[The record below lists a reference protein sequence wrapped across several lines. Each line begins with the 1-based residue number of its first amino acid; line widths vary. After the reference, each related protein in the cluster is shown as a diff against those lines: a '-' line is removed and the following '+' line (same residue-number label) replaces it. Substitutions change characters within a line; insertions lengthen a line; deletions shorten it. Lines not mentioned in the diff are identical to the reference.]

1 MEGIFET
8 LREPL
13 LVLDADLNILSA
25 NRSFYNNFKVE
36 KEETI
41 GHLIFDLGNKQW
53 DIPALRT
60 LLEEILPTQKLFD
73 NYEVEHAF
81 PDIGHKTMLLNA
93 RQIYREDIGTQMIL
107 LAIEDITERK
117 RQDDVLAESEERYR
131 RVFETAT
138 DGIVLF
144 GKTDGNI
151 IHANP
156 AIGKILGYSEEECI
170 GKKLE
175 DIGVSLG
182 RDDLPTI
189 MQSLNESNILHYADV
204 QLKTKSG
211 HYIDTDIFMVD
222 RESLTQCNIRDI
234 TEQKQERTEK
244 QRLREQL
251 RHSQKMEAVGTMA
264 GGIAHDFNNIL
275 NVIIGYGT
283 MVMDKLEDGSPLKA
297 NANEVLIA
305 AERAANLTKRLLLF
319 SRKQL
324 VTVSPVDINEVILEM
339 QKMLV
344 RIIREDI
351 EFKLDLADRPLT
363 VMADSGQI
371 EQVLMNLV
379 TNARDAMP
387 EGGRL
392 TISTGIQEI
401 DHEYVAG
408 YGYGKPGTYAL
419 ITVADT
425 GHGMDTETRKK
436 IFDPFYTTKA
446 IGEGTGLGLAISYG
460 IIKQHSGYI
469 KAYSEPGQG
478 TVFKISLPLSEE
490 VSSLD
495 KKPKGFSTK
504 GGDETVLVAEDDADL
519 RELAVIVLESLGYS
533 VISAEDG
540 EDAIAKFMENRER
553 ISLVLLDMIMP
564 KKSGKEV
571 SEAIRKVSPRTKIIF
586 LTGYP
591 MNIITTKELTDAG
604 FDLINKPFLPRE
616 LLLKVREVLDR

>member
-1 MEGIFET
+1 MEDIFET
-8 LREPL
+8 VREPL

-25 NRSFYNNFKVE
+25 NRSFYNIFKVE
-36 KEETI
+36 QEETI
-41 GHLIFDLGNKQW
+41 GHLIFDVGNKQW

-60 LLEEILPTQKLFD
+60 LLEEILPAHKRFD
-73 NYEVEHAF
+73 NYEVEHDF
-81 PDIGHKTMLLNA
+81 PAIGHKTMLLNA
-93 RQIYREDIGTQMIL
+93 RQIYREDVGTQMIL
-107 LAIEDITERK
+107 LAIEVTERK
-117 RQDDVLAESEERYR
+117 RLDNLLTESEERYR
-131 RVFETAT
+131 RIFETAS

-144 GKTDGNI
+144 EKNEGHI
-151 IHANP
+151 VHAN
-156 AIGKILGYSEEECI
+156 AAAEKMLGYSEEEYK
-170 GKKLE
+170 GKMLQ
-175 DIGVSLG
+175 DIGIPLDMS
-182 RDDLPTI
+182 DFPAI
-189 MQSLNESNILHYADV
+189 MQSLSRGGILNYNDV
-204 QLKTKSG
+204 QVKTKSG
-211 HYIDTDIFMVD
+211 QYIDTDIYMVD
-222 RESLTQCNIRDI
+222 RASLAQCNIRDV
-234 TEQKQERTEK
+234 TERKQEEKEK
-244 QRLREQL
+244 QTLREQL
-251 RHSQKMEAVGTMA
+251 RHSQKMEAVGTLA

-283 MVMDKLEDGSPLKA
+283 MVMDKLEDGSPLKK

-305 AERAANLTKRLLLF
+305 AERAANITKRLLLF
-319 SRKQL
+319 SRKRP
-324 VTVSPVDINEVILEM
+324 VTVSPVDINEVILDM

-344 RIIREDI
+344 RTIREDI
-351 EFKLDLADRPLT
+351 EFKLDLADRPLI
-363 VMADSGQI
+363 VMADAGQI
-371 EQVLMNLV
+371 EQVLMNLA

-392 TISTGIQEI
+392 TISTGLEEL
-401 DHEYVAG
+401 DDEYVAG

-425 GHGMDTETRKK
+425 GHGMDTENRKK

-490 VSSLD
+490 AVSLD
-495 KKPKGFSTK
+495 NKPNGFSTK

-553 ISLVLLDMIMP
+553 ISLALLDMIMP
-564 KKSGKEV
+564 KKSGKDV
-571 SEAIRKVSPRTKIIF
+571 SEAIRKVSPRTKILF
-586 LTGYP
+586 STGYP
-591 MNIITTKELTDAG
+591 TNSITTKELTDAG
-604 FDLINKPFLPRE
+604 FDLIKKPFLPRD

>member
-1 MEGIFET
+1 MKDIFET
-8 LREPL
+8 VREPL

-25 NRSFYNNFKVE
+25 NRSFYNTFKVE
-36 KEETI
+36 QGETI
-41 GHLIFDLGNKQW
+41 GHLIFDVGNKQW

-60 LLEEILPTQKLFD
+60 LLEEILPAQKLFD
-73 NYEVEHAF
+73 NYEVEHYF
-81 PDIGHKTMLLNA
+81 PAIGHKTMLLNA
-93 RQIYREDIGTQMIL
+93 RQIYREDVGTQMIL
-107 LAIEDITERK
+107 LAIEDITGRK
-117 RQDDVLAESEERYR
+117 RLEDLLRESEERYR
-131 RVFETAT
+131 RIFETAS

-144 GKTDGNI
+144 EKNEGHI
-151 IHANP
+151 VHANP
-156 AIGKILGYSEEECI
+156 AAEKMLGYSEEEYK
-170 GKKLE
+170 GKMLK
-175 DIGVSLG
+175 DIGVPLDMS
-182 RDDLPTI
+182 DFPAI
-189 MQSLNESNILHYADV
+189 MQSLSRGGILNYDDV
-204 QLKTKSG
+204 QVKTKSG
-211 HYIDTDIFMVD
+211 HYIDTDIYMVD
-222 RESLTQCNIRDI
+222 RASLAQCNIRDV
-234 TEQKQERTEK
+234 TERKQEEKEK
-244 QRLREQL
+244 QTLREQL
-251 RHSQKMEAVGTMA
+251 RHSQKMEAVGTLA

-283 MVMDKLEDGSPLKA
+283 MVMDKLEDGSPLKE

-305 AERAANLTKRLLLF
+305 AERAATLTKRLLLF
-319 SRKQL
+319 SRKRP
-324 VTVSPVDINEVILEM
+324 VTVSPVDINEVILDM

-344 RIIREDI
+344 RTIREDI
-351 EFKLDLADRPLT
+351 EFKLDLADRPLI
-363 VMADSGQI
+363 VMADAGQI
-371 EQVLMNLV
+371 EQVLMNLA

-392 TISTGIQEI
+392 TIGTGLEEL
-401 DHEYVAG
+401 DDEYVAG

-490 VSSLD
+490 AVSLD
-495 KKPKGFSTK
+495 NKPKGFSTK

-553 ISLVLLDMIMP
+553 ISLALLDMIMP
-564 KKSGKEV
+564 KKSGKDV
-571 SEAIRKVSPRTKIIF
+571 SEAIRKVSPRTKILF
-586 LTGYP
+586 STGYP
-591 MNIITTKELTDAG
+591 TNSITTKELTDAG
-604 FDLINKPFLPRE
+604 FDLIKKPFLPRD